1 MKNLIS
7 RTLLRGAILLLPA
20 LITLWLLWSAL
31 AALDQ
36 FGAALLELSG
46 WERPAPGA
54 GLMLIVAVMIVSGTL
69 IPINPMSWLFDRIE
83 AWFMRFPLL
92 KTVYGATRDFV
103 RLMDKERKQE
113 FKQAVLVDVPGL
125 GPAVGFVTAE
135 RLPSAVSDRLDGAE
149 ARVPV
154 YLPLSYQI
162 GGFTLFI
169 PRARITPIE
178 WPFEDAM
185 RYVMTAGVSG
195 SDD

>member
-1 MKNLIS
+1 MNLIS

-20 LITLWLLWSAL
+20 LITLWLLWTAL
-31 AALDQ
+31 AGLDQ
-36 FGAALLELSG
+36 FGAALLRLAD
-46 WERPAPGA
+46 WDDPAPGA
-54 GLMLIVAVMIVSGTL
+54 GLALIMVLMVVSGAL

-83 AWFMRFPLL
+83 DWFMRFPLI

-113 FKQAVLVDVPGL
+113 FKQAVLVEVPGL
-125 GPAVGFVTAE
+125 GPAIGFVTAE
-135 RLPSAVSDRLDGAE
+135 HLPNAVTARLDDAE

-169 PRARITPIE
+169 ARAHITPVE
-178 WPFEDAM
+178 WPFEEAM

-195 SDD
+195 TDD